1 MIVLLAERKVDGAHF
16 ERIAIGKM
24 CVSAFNGEVRERKAV
39 SLV

>member
-1 MIVLLAERKVDGAHF
+1 MIVLLAERRVDGEHF

-24 CVSAFNGEVRERKAV
+24 CLGAFNGVVRERKAV